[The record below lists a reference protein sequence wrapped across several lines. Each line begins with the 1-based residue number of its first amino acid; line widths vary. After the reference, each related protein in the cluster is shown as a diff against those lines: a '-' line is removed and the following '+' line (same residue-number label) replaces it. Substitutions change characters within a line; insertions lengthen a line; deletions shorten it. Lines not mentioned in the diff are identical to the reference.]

1 MEIEKEFW
9 ARIPGICG
17 GVTVYCDCV
26 SSVERGRVFRMKLK
40 FGCIEVKIEKRIL
53 VGNKSE

>member
-17 GVTVYCDCV
+17 GITVYCDCV
-26 SSVERGRVFRMKLK
+26 SSVERGRVLRMLE
-40 FGCIEVKIEKRIL
+40 IKIRVYRGK
-53 VGNKSE
+53 N